1 MRIRGWSSYVCSS
14 DLVGVGRLGG
24 HCNECA
30 QCRRGQLQLCQNQPI
45 VGATRDGGYAEMM
58 LVRSTALVAI
68 PDELNSQ
75 EAAPILCA
83 GIATFHALKKCGA
96 QAGDLVAVQGIG
108 GLGHMALQ
116 YARQMEIGRASCR
129 ERVGK

>member
-1 MRIRGWSSYVCSS
+1 
-14 DLVGVGRLGG
+14 
-24 HCNECA
+24 
-30 QCRRGQLQLCQNQPI
+30 
-45 VGATRDGGYAEMM
+45 MM

-116 YARQMEIGRASCR
+116 YARKMGFKVAAVRRGGDIAKDALSLGAHRYIDITEDDAAAPLQNMGGAPAIVTTLGNVEYVPCTLPCC
-129 ERVGK
+129 